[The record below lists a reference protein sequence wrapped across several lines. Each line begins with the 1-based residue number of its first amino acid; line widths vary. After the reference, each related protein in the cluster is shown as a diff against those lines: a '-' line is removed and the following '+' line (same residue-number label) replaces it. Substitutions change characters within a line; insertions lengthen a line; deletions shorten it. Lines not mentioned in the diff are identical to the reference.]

1 MTATETRN
9 EWDRQPGE
17 SARAF
22 AAFCVYRDDG
32 AGRSLRATVDKTGTK
47 LTQIGA
53 WSRRHGW
60 VSRVEAYD
68 AHMARLEQAAREQ
81 ALEAEARKWAER
93 RLQQREREW
102 ETAAAL
108 HERAVQMLA
117 HPMTRTKSE
126 DGKSVIV
133 PAGWW
138 MRDIPAFV
146 DLASKLARLAS
157 EMETDRQKHEHE
169 LDDVDAALERFNR
182 RIAGLSASL
191 GAGAGTEPADA
202 APTGGAAL

>member
-1 MTATETRN
+1 MTATETHN

-32 AGRSLRATVDKTGTK
+32 AKRSLAAVAHKTGAK
-47 LTQIGA
+47 LGQISG
-53 WSRRHGW
+53 WSGRQRW

-68 AHMARLEQAAREQ
+68 AHMNRLEQAAREQ

-93 RLQQREREW
+93 RLEQREREW
-102 ETAAAL
+102 ATAQAL
-108 HERAVQMLA
+108 HERAIQMLA

-138 MRDIPAFV
+138 MRDIPAFA

-182 RIAGLSASL
+182 RITGLSASL
-191 GAGAGTEPADA
+191 GANAGTEPADA
-202 APTGGAAL
+202 APTSGATL

>member
-1 MTATETRN
+1 MTTETRN

-22 AAFCVYRDDG
+22 AAFCVYRDAG
-32 AGRSLRATVDKTGTK
+32 AARSLRAIVDKTSAK
-47 LTQIGA
+47 LAQIGA
-53 WSRRHGW
+53 WSRRYGW
-60 VSRVEAYD
+60 VNRVEAYD
-68 AHMARLEQAAREQ
+68 AHMSRLEQAAREQ
-81 ALEAEARKWAER
+81 ALEAEAQKWARR
-93 RLQQREREW
+93 RLEQREREW
-102 ETAAAL
+102 ATAQAL
-108 HERAVQMLA
+108 HERAIQMLA

-138 MRDIPAFV
+138 MRDIPAFA

-169 LDDVDAALERFNR
+169 FDDVDAALERFNR
-182 RIAGLSASL
+182 RIAGLSAGL
-191 GAGAGTEPADA
+191 GASAGTEPIDP
-202 APTGGAAL
+202 APTSGAAL

>member
-1 MTATETRN
+1 MTTPGTHN
-9 EWDRQPGE
+9 EWDRQPSE

-32 AGRSLRATVDKTGTK
+32 PGRSLRGVVDKTGTK
-47 LTQIGA
+47 LAQIGVL
-53 WSRRHGW
+53 SRRYRW

-81 ALEAEARKWAER
+81 ALEAEAQKWAQR
-93 RLQQREREW
+93 RLEQREREW
-102 ETAAAL
+102 ETAKTL
-108 HERAVQMLA
+108 QERAMQMLA
-117 HPMTRTKSE
+117 HPMTRTKTE

-169 LDDVDAALERFNR
+169 LDDMDAALERFNR
-182 RIAGLSASL
+182 RIVSLSAGLGT
-191 GAGAGTEPADA
+191 GADTGHSDP
-202 APTGGAAL
+202 APTGGAAV